1 MNKKSV
7 EPIFYSLLA
16 IFFGFIVG
24 AVVLMFTGYN
34 PFLAYRT
41 LVEGIFSKPS
51 FIFQSLIDASPL
63 ILTGLSVTFA
73 FKTGLFNI
81 GAEGQYIIGSLAA
94 TLSALFLPLPAL
106 LLAPIAILFGA
117 LAGALWGGLI
127 GYLKAKHGISEVITS
142 IMMNWIAFYLMN
154 FIIMSD
160 AVREPFSDTSR
171 AIPVEAQIN
180 THLFRFIVG
189 KTTKVHFGLIIT
201 ILVVFV
207 IWFIL
212 NKTTLGYR
220 LKAVGFNA
228 EAAKASGISVE
239 KSVFTSMAI
248 AGCMAGLAGAL
259 QILGVQFRMHQ
270 LGAMESYGFNGLVV
284 AFIGNVSP
292 IGTFLGGLF
301 FGALK
306 FGGNKL
312 TLIEIP
318 KEVIDIL
325 MGTIVYFV
333 ASTGALKYFYQQ
345 WKLKKKKGE
354 DKV

>member
-1 MNKKSV
+1 MNKKSF

-16 IFFGFIVG
+16 IFFGFLIGFIV
-24 AVVLMFTGYN
+24 LLFTGYD
-34 PFLAYRT
+34 PFLAYKT
-41 LVEGIFSKPS
+41 LFDGIFSKPS

-81 GAEGQYIIGSLAA
+81 GAEGQYIIGSLVA
-94 TLSALFLPLPAL
+94 TLVALFFPLPAL
-106 LLAPIAILFGA
+106 LLAPVAILLGA
-117 LAGALWGGLI
+117 LAGGLWGGLI
-127 GYLKAKHGISEVITS
+127 GFLKAKHGISEVITS

-154 FIIMSD
+154 FIIMSEG
-160 AVREPFSDTSR
+160 VREPFSDTSR
-171 AIPVEAQIN
+171 AIPQAAQIN
-180 THLFRFIVG
+180 TTLLRAIAG
-189 KTTKVHFGLIIT
+189 KTTKVHYGLLIT
-201 ILVVFV
+201 VAVVFL
-207 IWFIL
+207 ILFIL

-220 LKAVGFNA
+220 LKAVGFNS
-228 EAAKASGISVE
+228 EAARAAGISVE

-270 LGAMESYGFNGLVV
+270 LGAMEGYGFNGLVV

-292 IGTFLGGLF
+292 LGTLLGGLF

-306 FGGNKL
+306 FGGSKL

-333 ASTGALKYFYQQ
+333 ATTGALKHFYSQ
-345 WKLKKKKGE
+345 WKLKKKKGV